1 MSAEEQKNIRAEERS
16 GRLKVEGG
24 NPVETIK
31 AVCARWLKEGVLSAV
46 MMPAFSRNGVAAPV
60 LFSDPEAIRDSGV
73 PFLPA
78 MGVNTASVVDE
89 IAFNPAPGVKV
100 GVFLRP
106 CEARAVVELVKLQ
119 QVVLDGLVLIGVDC
133 PGTYR
138 AADYVEVQR
147 AEVQKSRSAEGGA
160 NDYSP
165 VQFVNRFLQE
175 QDRYLAEKRFRTA
188 CTMCEFPTPLVFDLH
203 IGFLGMNP
211 SEALWVAV
219 GSEKGAELLKGLDIE
234 AISEPE
240 SRQKFIEEFRTKRQM
255 RAEEQIKEVDKKA
268 LGPENLVRYFAACLN
283 CHNCMKV
290 CPVCYCREC
299 FFESEALERDLDE
312 VVRIS
317 RHKGQTRMPQG
328 TLLFHITRMN
338 HMMTSCVQCGICEDS
353 CPVKIGLSVLFKKVS
368 RNAQKEFDY
377 LSGRSLDEPLPLVTF
392 REDEFRTIGE

>member
-1 MSAEEQKNIRAEERS
+1 MSTEEQKSRSAEEEGRMIIRPYK
-16 GRLKVEGG
+16 LKVEGG
-24 NPVETIK
+24 NPVETVK
-31 AVCARWLKEGVLSAV
+31 AVCARWLKEGVLNAV

-138 AADYVEVQR
+138 ALDFFEV
-147 AEVQKSRSAEGGA
+147 AGSDATS
-160 NDYSP
+160 
-165 VQFVNRFLQE
+165 FVNRFLQE
-175 QDRYLAEKRFRTA
+175 QDRYLAENRFRTA

-219 GSEKGAELLKGLDIE
+219 GSEKGAELLKGLNIE
-234 AISEPE
+234 VMQEPE
-240 SRQKFIEEFRTKRQM
+240 SRQKFIEELRTKRQM
-255 RAEEQIKEVDKKA
+255 RAEEQIKELDKKA

>member
-1 MSAEEQKNIRAEERS
+1 MENEPKMRSVEEQK
-16 GRLKVEGG
+16 GRLPVASGG
-24 NPVETIK
+24 PVATIK
-31 AVCARWLKEGVLSAV
+31 EVCAQWLEQGILSGI
-46 MMPAFSRNGVAAPV
+46 MMPAYSIKGVAAPV
-60 LFSDPEAIRDSGV
+60 LFTDPQIVRQSGV

-89 IAFNPAPGVKV
+89 MRFSPAPGVKV

-138 AADYVEVQR
+138 TADFSELLD
-147 AEVQKSRSAEGGA
+147 GA
-160 NDYSP
+160 VVD
-165 VQFVNRFLQE
+165 FVNRFLQD
-175 QDRYLAEKRFRTA
+175 QARYLNDERFRTA
-188 CTMCEFPTPLVFDLH
+188 CAMCEYPTPLVCDLH

-211 SEALWVAV
+211 GEALWVESR
-219 GSEKGAELLKGLDIE
+219 SEKGAELYKTMNVE
-234 AISEPE
+234 PVPVPE
-240 SRQKFIEEFRTKRQM
+240 SRQLFLKDFRAQRQS
-255 RAEEQIKEVDKKA
+255 RAEERIKELDAKA
-268 LGPENLVRYFAACLN
+268 LGPENLVKYFAACLN

-299 FFESEALERDLDE
+299 FFESEALERELDE
-312 VVRIS
+312 VVRIT
-317 RHKGQTRMPQG
+317 RHKGGMRLPQG

>member
-1 MSAEEQKNIRAEERS
+1 MSAEEHKDIRAEGRS

-31 AVCARWLKEGVLSAV
+31 AVCAHWLKEGVLSAV

-60 LFSDPEAIRDSGV
+60 LFSDPETIRESGV

-89 IAFNPAPGVKV
+89 TAFNPAPGVKV

-138 AADYVEVQR
+138 AADFGEV
-147 AEVQKSRSAEGGA
+147 AGSEGA
-160 NDYSP
+160 N
-165 VQFVNRFLQE
+165 FVNRFLQE
-175 QDRYLAEKRFRTA
+175 QDRYLIENRFRTA

-211 SEALWVAV
+211 KEALWVAA
-219 GSEKGAELLKGLDIE
+219 GSEKGAELLKGIDIE
-234 AISEPE
+234 AIPEPE
-240 SRQKFIEEFRTKRQM
+240 SRQKFIEGFRTKRQM
-255 RAEEQIKEVDKKA
+255 RADEQIKELDKKA

-317 RHKGQTRMPQG
+317 RPKGGTRMPQG

-353 CPVKIGLSVLFKKVS
+353 CPVKIGLSVMFKKVS

>member
-1 MSAEEQKNIRAEERS
+1 MSPEEPKNLRAEGRS

-24 NPVETIK
+24 DPVATIK

-46 MMPAFSRNGVAAPV
+46 MLPAVSRNGVAAPA
-60 LFSDPEAIRDSGV
+60 LFSDPEAVRDSGV

-138 AADYVEVQR
+138 AADFGEV
-147 AEVQKSRSAEGGA
+147 AGSDGA
-160 NDYSP
+160 N
-165 VQFVNRFLQE
+165 FVNRFLQE
-175 QDRYLAEKRFRTA
+175 QDRYLAENRFRTA

-203 IGFLGMNP
+203 IGFLGMN
-211 SEALWVAV
+211 SKEALWVAA
-219 GSEKGAELLKGLDIE
+219 GSEKGAELLNGIDIE
-234 AISEPE
+234 AIPEPE
-240 SRQKFIEEFRTKRQM
+240 SRQKFIEELRTKRQL
-255 RAEEQIKEVDKKA
+255 RAEEQIKELDKRA

-317 RHKGQTRMPQG
+317 RHKGGTRMPQG